1 MTLYAE
7 QNGFSK
13 IAAIDWYF
21 NIFYF
26 RYNGQNGYVDE
37 NSPSLAICYES
48 GKLQFQCTFN
58 DPSTV
63 E

>member
-1 MTLYAE
+1 ML
-7 QNGFSK
+7 SK
-13 IAAIDWYF
+13 TGLLKLQLLIGIQ
-21 NIFYF
+21 IFYF

-58 DPSTV
+58 DPSTIA
-63 E
+63 